1 MMEISFKIIYT
12 ELVSMFGQMEEY
24 TMESGLIIKWKVKE
38 LSLGVTGVSMLANIK
53 MTKSMVKE
61 HLNGLMVVSILES
74 GIKANSMGK
83 EHI

>member
-24 TMESGLIIKWKVKE
+24 TMENGLIIKWKVKE

>member
-24 TMESGLIIKWKVKE
+24 TMENGLIIKWKVKE
-38 LSLGVTGVSMLANIK
+38 LSLGVMGVSMLANIK